1 MIDYNK
7 AKHIAENYIKEEL
20 GKEFKLANDTLYEHQ
35 FVYVFYYKT
44 KRFFS
49 SFSFSDIFIGS
60 GPHIIDKHDGSITAF
75 TSGEIEG
82 DVVIRYYNE
91 REYTHNL
98 TLNEEKELTNTD
110 QEIMSQDEIDSFLN
124 DYF

>member
-7 AKHIAENYIKEEL
+7 AKHIAESYIEKEL
-20 GKEFKLANDTLYEHQ
+20 SKDFKLANNKLHEHQ

-44 KRFFS
+44 RHFFS
-49 SFSFSDIFIGS
+49 SFSFSDIFMGS
-60 GPHIIDKHDGSITAF
+60 GPYIIDKHDASITAF

-91 REYTHNL
+91 RDYTHNL
-98 TLNEEKELTNTD
+98 TVNKKKELTNTD